1 MLFTMFQDLLTVIQ
15 VFAIF
20 WQYLS
25 STGDDINYWV
35 YVLILEV
42 ITGVCNLTRQG
53 RLRKTTTTTTRNST
67 VCLCIFSRSAFYP
80 TFRSTFPQA
89 EFRIL
94 HVRDFP
100 HSAFYR
106 CPTLPCIVRCG
117 GGAVFLLCPSVNT
130 ATCVV
135 HNKHNHI
142 CIKHTAIYYL
152 FYLLAPKIITTE
164 SETKINK
171 QQIKFS
177 RYAQI
182 S

>member
-1 MLFTMFQDLLTVIQ
+1 MRLLICRRQ
-15 VFAIF
+15 QQQEILQFVFAF
-20 WQYLS
+20 FH
-25 STGDDINYWV
+25 V
-35 YVLILEV
+35 PH
-42 ITGVCNLTRQG
+42 
-53 RLRKTTTTTTRNST
+53 
-67 VCLCIFSRSAFYP
+67 FSYSAFYP
-80 TFRSTFPQA
+80 TFRSTFPHA

-94 HVRDFP
+94 HVRDFL

-171 QQIKFS
+171 PGT
-177 RYAQI
+177 Y
-182 S
+182 

>member
-100 HSAFYR
+100 QSAFR
-106 CPTLPCIVRCG
+106 ILPVPRHGQFHTVGVAMDALLWLVVGIG
-117 GGAVFLLCPSVNT
+117 GGAVDFKSLVVNVQ
-130 ATCVV
+130 AYVLR
-135 HNKHNHI
+135 K
-142 CIKHTAIYYL
+142 
-152 FYLLAPKIITTE
+152 
-164 SETKINK
+164 
-171 QQIKFS
+171 
-177 RYAQI
+177 
-182 S
+182 